1 MAAIDRIIR
10 AGVIVA
16 GIILVGG
23 CAANSQSLDTAARGS
38 SSHDASTTARTP
50 SSTASETLSSST
62 SLDTSELPPTVP
74 SSTHL
79 TPVDVVCDL
88 VANPNTNTSEPVVVI
103 KGSVNCAEALAV
115 ARDYLA
121 AIHRGEPEGQG
132 LFATIRGWDCALPY
146 VPGRSHADSYLQCT
160 DPTGGN
166 SVRIGN

>member
-1 MAAIDRIIR
+1 MAVIDRIIR

-16 GIILVGG
+16 GIFLVGG
-23 CAANSQSLDTAARGS
+23 CAANSQSPDSAAGS
-38 SSHDASTTARTP
+38 SSQDASTTSSAP
-50 SSTASETLSSST
+50 SSTSSGMLSSST
-62 SLDTSELPPTVP
+62 PSDTSELPTAVP

-79 TPVDVVCDL
+79 TPVDVMCDL
-88 VANPNTNTSEPVVVI
+88 VANPNTNTSEPVVVL

-132 LFATIRGWDCALPY
+132 LFATIRGWDCAWPY
-146 VPGRSHADSYLQCT
+146 VPGRSHAGSYLECT
-160 DPTGGN
+160 DPTGDN